1 MVWQFLNKGMFA
13 VKFLERKIK
22 RTIERESKQA
32 FVAYPKLFDD
42 VLLFHKYCCA
52 YVCSILNAF
61 T

>member
-1 MVWQFLNKGMFA
+1 MFA

-22 RTIERESKQA
+22 RTIEKESKQA